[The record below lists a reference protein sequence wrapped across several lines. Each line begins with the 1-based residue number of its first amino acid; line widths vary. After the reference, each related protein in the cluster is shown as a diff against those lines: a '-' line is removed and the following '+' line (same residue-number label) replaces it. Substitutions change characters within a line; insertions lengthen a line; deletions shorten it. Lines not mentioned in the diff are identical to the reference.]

1 MILILLS
8 ACAGPGAAKGNADPS
23 VFQDDI
29 PPCEPEAPVAYDL
42 SWTDAGPGG
51 VSAQD
56 LFGSAAGDSYATLTW
71 DDGAVGAAVLS
82 VDGMEAEQVLS
93 GDPATCPVAVSGSVM
108 WTLTTA
114 DRRLVTDGDARWT
127 AADAAS
133 PPAFLTID
141 AALDPAEVGFEPLR
155 SGSTL
160 YLALALSAEGE
171 LVAVRIE
178 EVWPRAAD
186 RNRVC
191 VRAAMDAASLGCHDT
206 GEGAGR
212 D

>member
-1 MILILLS
+1 LLHS
-8 ACAGPGAAKGNADPS
+8 VEARLAAARDAS
-23 VFQDDI
+23 VAVVDTTLEMCGDDR
-29 PPCEPEAPVAYDL
+29 
-42 SWTDAGPGG
+42 
-51 VSAQD
+51 
-56 LFGSAAGDSYATLTW
+56 
-71 DDGAVGAAVLS
+71 AAVFPLGALVTS
-82 VDGMEAEQVLS
+82 AVDPDRSNVS
-93 GDPATCPVAVSGSVM
+93 VAVSGSVM

-141 AALDPAEVGFEPLR
+141 AALDPAEVGFEPLQ